1 MNGVTGGGVGRFLA
15 NRVAVASA
23 GIIGVFVLLAVFAP
37 VIAPYDP
44 LDQELEN
51 NYQGPSLGHPLGTD
65 ELGRDTLSRL
75 IYGSRVSLGI
85 AVSSVVIG
93 VLIGAVLGLVAAY
106 YRGLVD
112 SILMRL
118 MDILL
123 ALPGILLGIA
133 IVVVLG
139 NGVINTVIAVA
150 VFSVPTFARLVR
162 GSALA
167 VLELDYIVASRAVG
181 ASAPRIIFGHVV
193 PNALTPLVIQSTL
206 QLGSAILI
214 ASGLS
219 FLGLGVQPPNP
230 EWGAMLSK
238 GRELVRSTPIA
249 AFAPGMAITLVV
261 LSFSLL
267 GDGLRDAFDPKLKRR
282 GTGTSGG

>member
-1 MNGVTGGGVGRFLA
+1 MKSEAWSRFRRNKVAVFSGVVITGFVVMATFAPLLAPFGPLELDLA
-15 NRVAVASA
+15 NNY
-23 GIIGVFVLLAVFAP
+23 AP
-37 VIAPYDP
+37 
-44 LDQELEN
+44 
-51 NYQGPSLGHPLGTD
+51 PSLEHPLGTD

-75 IYGSRVSLGI
+75 LYGSRVSLGI
-85 AVSSVVIG
+85 AVSSVIIG
-93 VLIGAVLGLVAAY
+93 VLVGALLGLVAAY
-106 YRGLVD
+106 SGGIVD
-112 SILMRL
+112 SVIMRV
-118 MDILL
+118 MDVML

-167 VLELDYIVASRAVG
+167 VLQLDYIVASRAIG
-181 ASAPRIIFGHVV
+181 ASGVRIVLGHVV
-193 PNALTPLVIQSTL
+193 PNSLTPLIVQSTL
-206 QLGSAILI
+206 QLGVAILI

-238 GRELVRSTPIA
+238 GRELVRSTAVA
-249 AFAPGMAITLVV
+249 AFAPGMAITLLVM
-261 LSFSLL
+261 SFSLL
-267 GDGLRDAFDPKLKRR
+267 GDGLRDAFDPKLKHR
-282 GTGTSGG
+282 

>member
-1 MNGVTGGGVGRFLA
+1 MKSEALSRFRR
-15 NRVAVASA
+15 NKVAVASA
-23 GIIGVFVLLAVFAP
+23 VVITGFVVMATFAP
-37 VIAPYDP
+37 FLAPFGP
-44 LDQELEN
+44 LEQDLVN
-51 NYQGPSLGHPLGTD
+51 NYAGPSLEHPLGTD

-75 IYGSRVSLGI
+75 LYGSRVSLGI
-85 AVSSVVIG
+85 AVSSVIIG
-93 VLIGAVLGLVAAY
+93 VLVGAVLGLVAAY
-106 YRGLVD
+106 SGGIVD
-112 SILMRL
+112 SVIMRV
-118 MDILL
+118 MDVML

-150 VFSVPTFARLVR
+150 VFSIPTFARLER

-167 VLELDYIVASRAVG
+167 VLQLDYIMASRALG
-181 ASAPRIIFGHVV
+181 ASGVHIVFGHVV
-193 PNALTPLVIQSTL
+193 PNSLTPLIVQSTL
-206 QLGSAILI
+206 QLGVAILI

-249 AFAPGMAITLVV
+249 AFAPGMAITLLV

-267 GDGLRDAFDPKLKRR
+267 GDGLRDALDPKLKHR
-282 GTGTSGG
+282 

>member
-1 MNGVTGGGVGRFLA
+1 MKSRALSRFRR
-15 NRVAVASA
+15 NKVAVAS
-23 GIIGVFVLLAVFAP
+23 GVVITGFVVMAVFAP
-37 VIAPYDP
+37 WLAPFGP
-44 LDQELEN
+44 LEQDLVN
-51 NYQGPSLGHPLGTD
+51 NYAGPSLEHPLGTD

-75 IYGSRVSLGI
+75 LYGSRVSLGI
-85 AVSSVVIG
+85 AVSSVIIG
-93 VLIGAVLGLVAAY
+93 VFVGAVLGLVAAY
-106 YRGLVD
+106 SGGVVD
-112 SILMRL
+112 SVIMRV
-118 MDILL
+118 MDVML

-167 VLELDYIVASRAVG
+167 VLQLDYIMASRGLG
-181 ASAPRIIFGHVV
+181 ASGVRIVLAHVV
-193 PNALTPLVIQSTL
+193 PNSLTPLIVQSTL
-206 QLGSAILI
+206 QLGVAILI

-238 GRELVRSTPIA
+238 GRELVRSTPVA
-249 AFAPGMAITLVV
+249 AFAPGMAITVLV

-267 GDGLRDAFDPKLKRR
+267 GDGLRDALDPKLKHR
-282 GTGTSGG
+282 

>member
-1 MNGVTGGGVGRFLA
+1 MKSRALSRFRR
-15 NRVAVASA
+15 NKVAVAS
-23 GIIGVFVLLAVFAP
+23 GVVVTGFVVMAVFAP
-37 VIAPYDP
+37 WLAPFGP
-44 LDQELEN
+44 LQQDLVN
-51 NYQGPSLGHPLGTD
+51 NYAGPSLEHPLGTD

-75 IYGSRVSLGI
+75 LYGSRVSLGI
-85 AVSSVVIG
+85 AVSSVIIG
-93 VLIGAVLGLVAAY
+93 VFVGAVLGLVAAY
-106 YRGLVD
+106 SGGVVD
-112 SILMRL
+112 SVIMRV
-118 MDILL
+118 MDVML

-167 VLELDYIVASRAVG
+167 VLQLDYIMASRGLG
-181 ASAPRIIFGHVV
+181 ASGVRIVLAHVV
-193 PNALTPLVIQSTL
+193 PNSLTPLIVQSTL
-206 QLGSAILI
+206 QLGVAILI

-238 GRELVRSTPIA
+238 GRELVRSTPVA
-249 AFAPGMAITLVV
+249 AFAPGMAITVLV

-267 GDGLRDAFDPKLKRR
+267 GDGLRDALDPKLKHR
-282 GTGTSGG
+282 

>member
-1 MNGVTGGGVGRFLA
+1 MLSRALSRFRR
-15 NRVAVASA
+15 NNVAVAS
-23 GIIGVFVLLAVFAP
+23 GVVITGFVVMAVFAP
-37 VIAPYDP
+37 WIAPFGP
-44 LDQELEN
+44 LEQDLVN
-51 NYQGPSLGHPLGTD
+51 NYAGPSLEHPLGTD

-75 IYGSRVSLGI
+75 LYGSRVSLGI
-85 AVSSVVIG
+85 AFSSVIIG
-93 VLIGAVLGLVAAY
+93 VFVGAVLGLVAAY
-106 YRGLVD
+106 SGGVVD
-112 SILMRL
+112 SVIMRV
-118 MDILL
+118 MDVML

-167 VLELDYIVASRAVG
+167 VLQLDYIMASRGLG
-181 ASAPRIIFGHVV
+181 ASGVRIVLAHVV
-193 PNALTPLVIQSTL
+193 PNSLTPLIVQSTL
-206 QLGSAILI
+206 QLGVAILI

-238 GRELVRSTPIA
+238 GRELVRSTPVA
-249 AFAPGMAITLVV
+249 AFAPGMAITVLV

-267 GDGLRDAFDPKLKRR
+267 GDGLRDALDPKLKHH
-282 GTGTSGG
+282 

>member
-1 MNGVTGGGVGRFLA
+1 MKSQALSRFRR
-15 NRVAVASA
+15 NKIAVAS
-23 GIIGVFVLLAVFAP
+23 GVVIIGFVAMAIFAP
-37 VIAPYDP
+37 WLAPFGP
-44 LDQELEN
+44 LELDLVN
-51 NYQGPSLGHPLGTD
+51 NYAGPSFEHPLGTD

-75 IYGSRVSLGI
+75 LYGSRISLGI
-85 AVSSVVIG
+85 AISSVIIG
-93 VLIGAVLGLVAAY
+93 VLVGAVLGLVAAY
-106 YRGLVD
+106 SGGVVD
-112 SILMRL
+112 SVIMRV
-118 MDILL
+118 MDVLL

-167 VLELDYIVASRAVG
+167 VLQLDYIMASRGLG
-181 ASAPRIIFGHVV
+181 ASGVRIVLAHVV
-193 PNALTPLVIQSTL
+193 PNSLTPLIVQSTL
-206 QLGSAILI
+206 QLGVAILI

-238 GRELVRSTPIA
+238 GRELVRSTPVA
-249 AFAPGMAITLVV
+249 AFAPGMAITVLV

-267 GDGLRDAFDPKLKRR
+267 GDGLRDALDPKLKHR
-282 GTGTSGG
+282 

>member
-1 MNGVTGGGVGRFLA
+1 MKERAEAFRRFRR
-15 NRVAVASA
+15 NRVALASA
-23 GIIGVFVLLAVFAP
+23 LVIAAFGVMAIFAPLLA
-37 VIAPYDP
+37 PYPP
-44 LDQELEN
+44 LEQDLPN
-51 NYQGPSLGHPLGTD
+51 NYAGPSLEHPLGTD

-75 IYGSRVSLGI
+75 LYGARVSLGI
-85 AVSSVVIG
+85 ALSSVALG
-93 VLIGAVLGLVAAY
+93 VLAGSVLGLLAAY
-106 YRGLVD
+106 HGGWLDGAV
-112 SILMRL
+112 MRV

-150 VFSVPTFARLVR
+150 IFSVPTFARLVR

-167 VLELDYIVASRAVG
+167 ILQLDYVVACRALGASGSRIVAR
-181 ASAPRIIFGHVV
+181 HVL
-193 PNALTPLVIQSTL
+193 PNCLTPIVVQGTL
-206 QLGSAILI
+206 QLGVAILI

-238 GRELVRSTPIA
+238 GRELVRTTPVA
-249 AFAPGMAITLVV
+249 AFAPGFAITLVV

-267 GDGLRDAFDPKLKRR
+267 GDGLRDALDPKMK
-282 GTGTSGG
+282 SS

>member
-1 MNGVTGGGVGRFLA
+1 MKSQALSRFRR
-15 NRVAVASA
+15 NKVAVAS
-23 GIIGVFVLLAVFAP
+23 GVVITGFVVMAIFAPLLAPFG
-37 VIAPYDP
+37 P
-44 LDQELEN
+44 LEQDLVN
-51 NYQGPSLGHPLGTD
+51 NYAGPSLEHPLGTD

-75 IYGSRVSLGI
+75 LYGSRVSLGI
-85 AVSSVVIG
+85 AVSSVIIG
-93 VLIGAVLGLVAAY
+93 VFVGALLGLVAAY
-106 YRGLVD
+106 SGGVVD
-112 SILMRL
+112 SVIMRV
-118 MDILL
+118 MDVML

-167 VLELDYIVASRAVG
+167 VLQLDYIMASRGLG
-181 ASAPRIIFGHVV
+181 ASGVRIVLAHVV
-193 PNALTPLVIQSTL
+193 PNSLTPLIVQSTL
-206 QLGSAILI
+206 QLGVAILI

-238 GRELVRSTPIA
+238 GRELVRSTPVA
-249 AFAPGMAITLVV
+249 AFAPGMAITLLV

-267 GDGLRDAFDPKLKRR
+267 GDGLRDAFDPKLKHR
-282 GTGTSGG
+282 

>member
-1 MNGVTGGGVGRFLA
+1 MKSRALSRFRR
-15 NRVAVASA
+15 NKVAVAS
-23 GIIGVFVLLAVFAP
+23 GVVITGFVVMAVFAP
-37 VIAPYDP
+37 WIAPFGP
-44 LDQELEN
+44 LEQDLVN
-51 NYQGPSLGHPLGTD
+51 NYAGPSLEHPLGTD

-75 IYGSRVSLGI
+75 LYGSRVSLGI
-85 AVSSVVIG
+85 AFSSVIIG
-93 VLIGAVLGLVAAY
+93 VFVGAVLGLVAAY
-106 YRGLVD
+106 SGGVVD
-112 SILMRL
+112 SVIMRV
-118 MDILL
+118 MDVML

-167 VLELDYIVASRAVG
+167 VLQLDYIMASRGLG
-181 ASAPRIIFGHVV
+181 ASGVRIVLAHVV
-193 PNALTPLVIQSTL
+193 PNSLTPLIVQSTL
-206 QLGSAILI
+206 QLGVAILI

-238 GRELVRSTPIA
+238 GRELVRSTPVA
-249 AFAPGMAITLVV
+249 AFAPGMAITVLV

-267 GDGLRDAFDPKLKRR
+267 GDGLRDALDPKLKHH
-282 GTGTSGG
+282 

>member
-1 MNGVTGGGVGRFLA
+1 MKSEALSRFRR
-15 NRVAVASA
+15 NKVAVAS
-23 GIIGVFVLLAVFAP
+23 FVVITGFVIMATFAPLLAPFG
-37 VIAPYDP
+37 P
-44 LDQELEN
+44 LEQDLVN
-51 NYQGPSLGHPLGTD
+51 NYAGPSLEHPLGTD

-75 IYGSRVSLGI
+75 LYGSRVSLGI
-85 AVSSVVIG
+85 AVSSVIIG
-93 VLIGAVLGLVAAY
+93 VLVGAVLGLVAAY
-106 YRGLVD
+106 SGGIVD
-112 SILMRL
+112 SVIMRV
-118 MDILL
+118 MDIML

-167 VLELDYIVASRAVG
+167 VLQLDYIMASRAIG
-181 ASAPRIIFGHVV
+181 ASGVRIVLGHVV
-193 PNALTPLVIQSTL
+193 PNSLTPLIVQSTL
-206 QLGSAILI
+206 QLGVAILI

-238 GRELVRSTPIA
+238 GRELVRSTPVA
-249 AFAPGMAITLVV
+249 AFAPGMAITLWC
-261 LSFSLL
+261 
-267 GDGLRDAFDPKLKRR
+267 
-282 GTGTSGG
+282 

>member
-1 MNGVTGGGVGRFLA
+1 MKSQALSRFRR
-15 NRVAVASA
+15 NKVAVAS
-23 GIIGVFVLLAVFAP
+23 GMVITGFVVMAIFAP
-37 VIAPYDP
+37 WLAPFGP
-44 LDQELEN
+44 LEQDLTNNYARPSLEN
-51 NYQGPSLGHPLGTD
+51 PLGTD

-75 IYGSRVSLGI
+75 LYGSRVSLGI
-85 AVSSVVIG
+85 AVSSVIIG
-93 VLIGAVLGLVAAY
+93 VFVGAVLGLVAAY
-106 YRGLVD
+106 SGGVVD
-112 SILMRL
+112 SVIMRV
-118 MDILL
+118 MDVML

-167 VLELDYIVASRAVG
+167 VLQLDYIMASRGLG
-181 ASAPRIIFGHVV
+181 ASGVRIVLAHVV
-193 PNALTPLVIQSTL
+193 PNSLTPLIVQSTL
-206 QLGSAILI
+206 QLGVAILI

-238 GRELVRSTPIA
+238 GRELVRSTPVA
-249 AFAPGMAITLVV
+249 AFAPGMAITVLV

-267 GDGLRDAFDPKLKRR
+267 GDGLRDALDPKLKHR
-282 GTGTSGG
+282 

>member
-1 MNGVTGGGVGRFLA
+1 
-15 NRVAVASA
+15 
-23 GIIGVFVLLAVFAP
+23 
-37 VIAPYDP
+37 
-44 LDQELEN
+44 
-51 NYQGPSLGHPLGTD
+51 
-65 ELGRDTLSRL
+65 
-75 IYGSRVSLGI
+75 
-85 AVSSVVIG
+85 
-93 VLIGAVLGLVAAY
+93 
-106 YRGLVD
+106 
-112 SILMRL
+112 
-118 MDILL
+118 MDIML

-167 VLELDYIVASRAVG
+167 VLQLDYIMASRAIG
-181 ASAPRIIFGHVV
+181 ASGVRIVLAHVV
-193 PNALTPLVIQSTL
+193 PNSLTPLIVQSTL
-206 QLGSAILI
+206 QLGVAILI

-238 GRELVRSTPIA
+238 GRELVRSTPVA
-249 AFAPGMAITLVV
+249 AFAPGMAITILV

-267 GDGLRDAFDPKLKRR
+267 GDGLRDALDPKLKHR
-282 GTGTSGG
+282 

>member
-1 MNGVTGGGVGRFLA
+1 MKERAEAFRRFRR
-15 NRVAVASA
+15 NRVALASA
-23 GIIGVFVLLAVFAP
+23 LVIAAFGVMAIFAPLLA
-37 VIAPYDP
+37 PYPP
-44 LDQELEN
+44 LEQDLPN
-51 NYQGPSLGHPLGTD
+51 NYAGPSLEHPLGTD

-75 IYGSRVSLGI
+75 LYGARVSLGI
-85 AVSSVVIG
+85 ALSSVALG
-93 VLIGAVLGLVAAY
+93 VLAGSVLGLLAAY
-106 YRGLVD
+106 HGGWLD
-112 SILMRL
+112 GAIMRV

-150 VFSVPTFARLVR
+150 IFSVPTFARLVR
-162 GSALA
+162 GSALSI
-167 VLELDYIVASRAVG
+167 LQLDYVVACRALGASGSRIVAR
-181 ASAPRIIFGHVV
+181 HVL
-193 PNALTPLVIQSTL
+193 PNCLTPIVVQGTL
-206 QLGSAILI
+206 QLGVAILI

-238 GRELVRSTPIA
+238 GRELVRTTPVA
-249 AFAPGMAITLVV
+249 AFAPGFAITLVV

-267 GDGLRDAFDPKLKRR
+267 GDGLRDALDPKMR
-282 GTGTSGG
+282 TS